1 MKRKYL
7 KIEVKKMK
15 ELYQNAEMDVVK
27 FSAEDVIATSV
38 EKCPG
43 GQEDVL
49 PEIDF

>member
-27 FSAEDVIATSV
+27 FSAEDVIATSK
-38 EKCPG
+38 KCAG

-49 PEIDF
+49 PEIDL